1 MRNFQIITII
11 QAIVIFLIIVML
23 LLIIFT
29 DKSKKKTKVK
39 KRSIYSNFSPKSI
52 IVILL
57 ASFGATLFL
66 NSISSDP
73 LTSSAIFVLL
83 VSLIPYS
90 ILSAQERI
98 KKEAI
103 FDDVI
108 LYCQNTAMLLKQ
120 THNVYASL
128 SKVKD
133 DLSTILK
140 EDVKDL
146 IYCLDNDKAKV
157 KESMEMIE
165 HNYDYSCIKNLNI
178 ILMHMQFEQANIPD
192 ELLLKLQESLDE
204 LEKDVRDNKI
214 KRKGLRITYIGITV
228 ISLVAYWFF
237 VNQLKSTFASG
248 FESEFYKMAHSIYI
262 LLTLVSLFFVDRYF
276 NSTTTKE

>member
-1 MRNFQIITII
+1 MRNFQLITII
-11 QAIVIFLIIVML
+11 QAIIIFLIIVVL

-29 DKSKKKTKVK
+29 DKKKKKTTVK
-39 KRSIYSNFSPKSI
+39 KRNIYSNFSPKV
-52 IVILL
+52 IVTIFI
-57 ASFGATLFL
+57 ASAGATLFL

-73 LTSSAIFVLL
+73 LTSSIVFVLL
-83 VSLIPYS
+83 VSLIPYA
-90 ILSAQERI
+90 ILNAQERT
-98 KKEAI
+98 KREAI

-133 DLSTILK
+133 DLSTTLK

-146 IYCLDNDKAKV
+146 LYCLDNDKEKV
-157 KESMEMIE
+157 KESMMMIE
-165 HNYDYSCIKNLNI
+165 HNYDYSCIRNLNI

-214 KRKGLRITYIGITV
+214 KRKSLRITYIAITV

-237 VNQLKSTFASG
+237 VNQLKGTFASG
-248 FESEFYKMAHSIYI
+248 FESDFYKTAHTLYI
-262 LLTLVSLFFVDRYF
+262 LLTLLSLFFVDRYF

>member
-1 MRNFQIITII
+1 MRNFEILSII
-11 QAIVIFLIIVML
+11 QAVFLFLIIYIVL
-23 LLIIFT
+23 FVIFNE
-29 DKSKKKTKVK
+29 KKEGNSTIK
-39 KRSIYSNFSPKSI
+39 KRNIYSNFSPKVI
-52 IVILL
+52 IVILI
-57 ASFGATLFL
+57 ASLGATIFL

-73 LTSSAIFVLL
+73 LTSSIVFMFL
-83 VSLIPYS
+83 VSVIPYS
-90 ILSAQERI
+90 LMNARERM

-108 LYCQNTAMLLKQ
+108 LYCQNTVMLLKQ

-133 DLSTILK
+133 DLSTTLK

-146 IYCLDNDKAKV
+146 LYCLDNDKEKV
-157 KESMEMIE
+157 KESMRMLE

-178 ILMHMQFEQANIPD
+178 ILMHMHFEHANISD
-192 ELLLKLQESLDE
+192 ELLIKLQESLDE
-204 LEKDVRDNKI
+204 LEKDVRDNKL
-214 KRKGLRITYIGITV
+214 KRKSLRITYIAITG

-237 VNQLKSTFASG
+237 VNQLKNTFASG
-248 FESEFYKMAHSIYI
+248 FESDFYKKAHTIYV
-262 LLTLVSLFFVDRYF
+262 LLTLIALFFIDRYF